1 LIERVNIVWKLSS
14 VKVIYSFVFSWFRS
28 LADDLNNKSLII
40 SAHPKLRARGAT
52 SVNFVTIGFKP
63 PPARAGVYEIT
74 DGIIIIG

>member
-1 LIERVNIVWKLSS
+1 V
-14 VKVIYSFVFSWFRS
+14 FRS
-28 LADDLNNKSLII
+28 LEEDLNNKSLII
-40 SAHPKLRARGAT
+40 TAHPKLRARGAT